1 MIQKIKIIKTLIII
15 FSLSLSFSANAQ
27 TVEEIIKGRKAMFS
41 ENYQNAKKISIL
53 LKSKRIEEAK
63 PLMKKI
69 SDNYIKLL
77 DYFPE
82 NAKEGFKTGALP
94 SIWENKDEFNALMKK
109 ASDDMIKLAK
119 AIDTAED
126 LRENVYVRE
135 SLETSQL
142 SAKSGTRFRSVSKE
156 TNPPKISTTMAADV
170 VSEVRCGSKVGGSA
184 HNLLNTPPASIS
196 EPTDASAIVL
206 ISDFSLGTE
215 EDIGDVDSDEEMAPS

>member
-53 LKSKRIEEAK
+53 LNSKRIEEAK

-82 NAKEGFKTGALP
+82 NTKEGFKTEALP
-94 SIWENKDEFNALMKK
+94 SIWENKDDFNALMKK
-109 ASDDMIKLAK
+109 ASEDMIKLAK

-126 LRENVYVRE
+126 LRAVQKDLMWSNC
-135 SLETSQL
+135 
-142 SAKSGTRFRSVSKE
+142 SACHSRFR
-156 TNPPKISTTMAADV
+156 
-170 VSEVRCGSKVGGSA
+170 
-184 HNLLNTPPASIS
+184 
-196 EPTDASAIVL
+196 
-206 ISDFSLGTE
+206 
-215 EDIGDVDSDEEMAPS
+215 APH

>member
-1 MIQKIKIIKTLIII
+1 MKQKIKIMQIII
-15 FSLSLSFSANAQ
+15 FIFSISFPFSANAM

-119 AIDTAED
+119 AIETAED
-126 LRENVYVRE
+126 LRAAQKELMWSNC
-135 SLETSQL
+135 
-142 SAKSGTRFRSVSKE
+142 SACHSKFR
-156 TNPPKISTTMAADV
+156 
-170 VSEVRCGSKVGGSA
+170 
-184 HNLLNTPPASIS
+184 
-196 EPTDASAIVL
+196 
-206 ISDFSLGTE
+206 
-215 EDIGDVDSDEEMAPS
+215 APH

>member
-15 FSLSLSFSANAQ
+15 FSLCFPFTANAQ

-53 LKSKRIEEAK
+53 LKSKKIEEAK

-126 LRENVYVRE
+126 LRAAQKELMWSNC
-135 SLETSQL
+135 
-142 SAKSGTRFRSVSKE
+142 SACHSKFR
-156 TNPPKISTTMAADV
+156 
-170 VSEVRCGSKVGGSA
+170 
-184 HNLLNTPPASIS
+184 
-196 EPTDASAIVL
+196 
-206 ISDFSLGTE
+206 
-215 EDIGDVDSDEEMAPS
+215 APH

>member
-15 FSLSLSFSANAQ
+15 FSLCLPFTANAQ

-53 LKSKRIEEAK
+53 LKSKKIEEAK

-82 NAKEGFKTGALP
+82 NTKEGFKTEALP
-94 SIWENKDEFNALMKK
+94 TIWENKDEFNALMKK

-126 LRENVYVRE
+126 LRA
-135 SLETSQL
+135 SQKEL
-142 SAKSGTRFRSVSKE
+142 MWSNCSACHSKFR
-156 TNPPKISTTMAADV
+156 
-170 VSEVRCGSKVGGSA
+170 
-184 HNLLNTPPASIS
+184 
-196 EPTDASAIVL
+196 
-206 ISDFSLGTE
+206 
-215 EDIGDVDSDEEMAPS
+215 APH

>member
-15 FSLSLSFSANAQ
+15 FSLCIPFTANAQ

-53 LKSKRIEEAK
+53 LKSKKIEEAK

-82 NAKEGFKTGALP
+82 NTKEGFKTEALP
-94 SIWENKDEFNALMKK
+94 TIWENKDEFNALMKK

-126 LRENVYVRE
+126 LRAAQKELMWSNC
-135 SLETSQL
+135 
-142 SAKSGTRFRSVSKE
+142 SACHSRFR
-156 TNPPKISTTMAADV
+156 
-170 VSEVRCGSKVGGSA
+170 
-184 HNLLNTPPASIS
+184 
-196 EPTDASAIVL
+196 
-206 ISDFSLGTE
+206 
-215 EDIGDVDSDEEMAPS
+215 APH